1 MKRVIFFVVIF
12 SLLPQWGISAITF
25 KVADHNKAPVEGAL
39 ITVNGTYT
47 ATTGADGFAVIAIEK
62 GNHEYTV
69 VKEGYFNVLK
79 KLAAKESQAN
89 VTLAKYV
96 PWSKYVANNFESR
109 YPAINRIKF
118 HPAEFS
124 VKRTDPGWY
133 FNCLGEHDGTVRPY
147 GSDNHASFTAGN
159 YMVYQ
164 FEGTSIRVFTLRS
177 RNSGMA
183 KITVDG
189 AYEKIV
195 DLYADNDTNQDYEL
209 AYEKYGLTPGKH
221 TVKLEVLGKKRE
233 AATEARIYFDFCDI
247 SEYPVFP
254 RFGMVPYGVTG
265 NTAKEVSFNHCL
277 KAVGPGGFKS
287 VEEVGFVVVD
297 RFKRRAPTINDIRL
311 KAKLNEKNEFS
322 AASAAFEQRVK
333 YVVLSY
339 AVVAGMV
346 YYSEEPVFFTPVS
359 KIVLERNVLGIQ
371 AGQGKISTRDVILRD
386 AGGITDLKWKVASQ
400 SKYDGTPANDII
412 SGSFADGEEA
422 VKDASVWI
430 AGLREG
436 EAVVRCYSASDPDH
450 IYADCLVT
458 VAKAERNTKV
468 SERPLMGWSNWNH
481 YGRAITKE
489 SMLKSL
495 DNMLKPLPAAGG
507 KSLKDLGYT
516 IFQVDGGWRMNWL
529 APDGRI
535 VPNTRFE
542 GREGFKE
549 LSDYIHE
556 NGMKLGI
563 HMCPGWGDCAGQ
575 PMGIDGFEKIHMQEY
590 VYWKTDFLM
599 VDGCTLEQ
607 GKRNNPDPE
616 YRQTLI
622 TKFKYYLDNCGR
634 DIHMMTNVGSVDWV
648 YPLVNS
654 WRVSGDIATLINT
667 HAEGGG
673 RWVDPLDRPKP
684 KNSAAFIGAKN
695 AGNHWEKLGQ
705 GTGLWAHADAM
716 ALGDPGLNLVE
727 QQSMFNMWSITSVH
741 LILGGDLD
749 KITDEKE
756 GIVQI
761 ITNEEVIA
769 VNQDPLGR
777 VGHVLKAYTNN
788 PTYAN
793 QNPDAATAAT
803 RPEVNL
809 IVYGRPLFDGS
820 WALALMNNTKQIQN
834 ITVTFADLDYDG
846 SIGGNTKLRAGK
858 YYLRNLNTR
867 TEMGVF
873 TDKFTFNDLPVHG
886 SVMIKITPE
895 HLYKDGGE
903 HKN

>member
-1 MKRVIFFVVIF
+1 MKRVIFFAVILA
-12 SLLPQWGISAITF
+12 LLPIPGMSAITF
-25 KVADHNKAPVEGAL
+25 RVTDHNNTPVEGAL
-39 ITVNGTYT
+39 ITVDGTFS
-47 ATTGADGFAVIAIEK
+47 ASTGTDGFATIAVEK

-69 VKEGYFNVLK
+69 VKEGYFHILK
-79 KLAAKESQAN
+79 KLTAAETQVN
-89 VTLAKYV
+89 TTLFKYV
-96 PWSKYVANNFESR
+96 PWSSFVANNFESR
-109 YPAINRIKF
+109 DPAINRIKF
-118 HPAEFS
+118 YPAEFS
-124 VKRTDPGWY
+124 VKRTDPDWY

-159 YMVYQ
+159 YLTYQ

-189 AYEKIV
+189 AHEKIV
-195 DLYADNDTNQDYEL
+195 DLYADNDTNGDYEL
-209 AYEKYGLTPGKH
+209 AYEKYGLAPAKH
-221 TVKLEVLGKKRE
+221 TVKLEVLGKKR
-233 AATEARIYFDFCDI
+233 AIATEARIYFDFCDI
-247 SEYPVFP
+247 SDYPVFP
-254 RFGMVPYGVTG
+254 RFGLLPYGVTG
-265 NTAKEVSFNHCL
+265 NTAKGVTFNHCL
-277 KAVGPGGFKS
+277 KATGTDGFKS

-297 RFKRRAPTINDIRL
+297 RAKGRAPTINDIRM
-311 KAKLNEKNEFS
+311 KAKLNGKNEFS
-322 AASAAFEQRVK
+322 ATSADFAQRVK

-339 AVVAGMV
+339 AVVAGVV

-359 KIVLERNVLGIQ
+359 RIVLERNVLGIQ
-371 AGQGKISTRDVILRD
+371 AGQGKISTRSVILRD
-386 AGGITDLKWKVASQ
+386 AGGIPDLKWKVQ
-400 SKYDGTPANDII
+400 SRCKYDGTPATDII
-412 SGSFADGEEA
+412 SGSFADGAAAE
-422 VKDASVWI
+422 KDVPIWI
-430 AGLREG
+430 TGLREG
-436 EAVVRCYSASDPDH
+436 EAVIRCYSASDPEH
-450 IYADCLVT
+450 TYADCLVT
-458 VAKAERNTKV
+458 VAKAERNTGV
-468 SERPLMGWSNWNH
+468 AERPLMGWSNWNH

-489 SMLKSL
+489 SMSKSL

-535 VPNTRFE
+535 VPNARFG

-590 VYWKTDFLM
+590 VYWKTDFLF

-607 GKRNNPDPE
+607 GRRNNPDSE
-616 YRQTLI
+616 YKQTLY

-634 DIHMMTNVGSVDWV
+634 DIHFMANYGPVEWG

-673 RWVDPLDRPKP
+673 RWLEPLDRPKP

-695 AGNHWEKLGQ
+695 GGNQWERVGQ

-716 ALGDPGLNLVE
+716 ALGDPGLNLIE

-741 LILGGDLD
+741 LILGGDLN

-777 VGHVLKAYTNN
+777 AGHVLKAYTNN
-788 PTYAN
+788 PTFTN
-793 QNPDAATAAT
+793 QNPDAATAET

-809 IVYGRPLFDGS
+809 TVYGRPLYDGS
-820 WALALMNNTKQIQN
+820 WALVIMNNTKQMQN
-834 ITVTFADLDYDG
+834 VTVSFADLDYDG
-846 SIGGNTKLRAGK
+846 STKLTAGK

-867 TEMGVF
+867 EEMGLF
-873 TDKFTFNDLPVHG
+873 TDKFTINDLPVHG
-886 SVMIKITPE
+886 SVMIKVTPE
-895 HLYKDGGE
+895 QSL
-903 HKN
+903 KNK